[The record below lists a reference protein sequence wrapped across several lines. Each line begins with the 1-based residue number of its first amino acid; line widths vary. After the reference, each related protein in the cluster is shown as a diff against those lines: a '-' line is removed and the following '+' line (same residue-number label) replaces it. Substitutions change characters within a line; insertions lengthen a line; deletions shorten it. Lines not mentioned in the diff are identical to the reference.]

1 MEPNNNKAPEGTA
14 SPNQPNNNSAPEEAH
29 ISSQP
34 NNTTPNQPTKS
45 SADTGDI
52 ILGHPKS
59 QKPLTWCL
67 GILALISLVAAAV
80 FAYLY
85 FSAPQNTSSTSS
97 SPKSGLSE
105 EIEIKDTYILRD
117 LDEKMSILHDTRET
131 GALMKKGGFEYLEA
145 ISLYQNRLSEIAKIA
160 GIANSI
166 IPDYPFGSNEI
177 QSIASEQGYNKENT
191 EAYLNTY
198 REGYKAETLAKKYL
212 DVFGKELVKGAA
224 NGQSY
229 CPEFYYNST
238 YDFYYNASLGC
249 GGTGPDVG
257 LFYKNK
263 YTSDGEHAYVYVS
276 VGTFSAEDNNIYCG
290 IIDYSDSATS
300 SSERPAICGSATDSV
315 EAKIDKTNYQDF
327 SQYRFVFNKADDG
340 TYYFSKVEKL

>member
-1 MEPNNNKAPEGTA
+1 MEPNNMAPEGNA
-14 SPNQPNNNSAPEEAH
+14 PLGQPNNNIVPERA
-29 ISSQP
+29 SPSSPSNDMTPSQP
-34 NNTTPNQPTKS
+34 VKNR
-45 SADTGDI
+45 ADTGDI
-52 ILGHPKS
+52 ILGPPKS
-59 QKPLTWCL
+59 QKPLVWCL
-67 GILALISLVAAAV
+67 GILTLISLVAAAV

-85 FSAPQNTSSTSS
+85 FSAPQNTSRTPTTSES
-97 SPKSGLSE
+97 ELSE

-117 LDEKMSILHDTRET
+117 LNEKMSILHDTRET
-131 GALMKKGGFEYLEA
+131 GALMKKGGPKYFEA

-166 IPDYPFGSNEI
+166 IPDYPIGSNEI

-212 DVFGKELVKGAA
+212 DVFGEELVKGAA

-257 LFYKNK
+257 LYYKNK

-300 SSERPAICGSATDSV
+300 SSERPAICGSAVDGV

>member
-1 MEPNNNKAPEGTA
+1 MEPNNTVPEGNT
-14 SPNQPNNNSAPEEAH
+14 PLGQPNNHAAPEEASPSRL
-29 ISSQP
+29 SSDM
-34 NNTTPNQPTKS
+34 TPSQLVKNR
-45 SADTGDI
+45 ADTGDI
-52 ILGHPKS
+52 ILGPPKS
-59 QKPLTWCL
+59 QKPLIWCL
-67 GILALISLVAAAV
+67 GILALISLIAAAV

-85 FSAPQNTSSTSS
+85 FSAPQNTSSTPTTSES
-97 SPKSGLSE
+97 ELSE

-117 LDEKMSILHDTRET
+117 LDEKMSILHDAKET
-131 GALMKKGGFEYLEA
+131 GALMKKGGPKYFEA

-166 IPDYPFGSNEI
+166 IPDYYIGLEEM
-177 QSIASEQGYNKENT
+177 QSIANEQEYNAENA
-191 EAYLNTY
+191 EAYLNSY
-198 REGYKAETLAKKYL
+198 HEGYKADTIARKYQ
-212 DVFGKELVKGAA
+212 DVFGEELVKGAA

-257 LFYKNK
+257 LYYKNK

-315 EAKIDKTNYQDF
+315 EAEIDKTNYQDF

>member
-1 MEPNNNKAPEGTA
+1 MEPNNMAPEGNA
-14 SPNQPNNNSAPEEAH
+14 PLGQPNNNTAPEEA
-29 ISSQP
+29 SPSSLSNDMTPSQP
-34 NNTTPNQPTKS
+34 VKNR
-45 SADTGDI
+45 ADTGDI
-52 ILGHPKS
+52 ILGPPKS
-59 QKPLTWCL
+59 QKPLIWCL
-67 GILALISLVAAAV
+67 GILALIGLVAAAV

-85 FSAPQNTSSTSS
+85 FTAPQETSSTPTISDS
-97 SPKSGLSE
+97 ELSE
-105 EIEIKDTYILRD
+105 EIEIEDTYILRD
-117 LDEKMSILHDTRET
+117 LDEKMAILHDTKET

-145 ISLYQNRLSEIAKIA
+145 ISIYQNRLSEIAKIA
-160 GIANSI
+160 SIANSI
-166 IPDYPFGSNEI
+166 IPDYYIGLEEM
-177 QSIASEQGYNKENT
+177 QSIANEQEYNAENA
-191 EAYLNTY
+191 EAYLNSY
-198 REGYKAETLAKKYL
+198 HEGYKADTIARKYQ
-212 DVFGKELVKGAA
+212 DVFGEELVKGAA

-257 LFYKNK
+257 LYYKNK

>member
-1 MEPNNNKAPEGTA
+1 METNNTAPEGNT
-14 SPNQPNNNSAPEEAH
+14 PLGQPNNGAAPREA
-29 ISSQP
+29 SPSGLTDDMTPSQP
-34 NNTTPNQPTKS
+34 VKNR
-45 SADTGDI
+45 ADTGNI
-52 ILGHPKS
+52 ILGSPKS
-59 QKPLTWCL
+59 QKHLIWCL
-67 GILALISLVAAAV
+67 GILALIGLVAAAV

-85 FSAPQNTSSTSS
+85 FTAPQDTSSTPTTSDS
-97 SPKSGLSE
+97 ELSE

-117 LDEKMSILHDTRET
+117 LDEKMAILHDTKET

-145 ISLYQNRLSEIAKIA
+145 ISIYQNRLSEIAKIA
-160 GIANSI
+160 SIANSI
-166 IPDYPFGSNEI
+166 IPDYYIGLEEM
-177 QSIASEQGYNKENT
+177 QSIANEQEYNAENA
-191 EAYLNTY
+191 EAYLNSY
-198 REGYKAETLAKKYL
+198 HEGYKADTIARKYQ
-212 DVFGKELVKGAA
+212 DVFGEELVKGAA

-257 LFYKNK
+257 LYYKNK

-276 VGTFSAEDNNIYCG
+276 VGTFSAEDNNIYCD